1 MAESFFGLSA
11 GDRKEALAVAAS
23 SSGRPAYLLEK
34 DAWVVWALSAL
45 FRSPFAKH
53 LVFKGGT
60 SLSKAYKAIDRF
72 SEDIDVTYD
81 IRAIAEDLVKG
92 AGADAVPTSKSQA
105 KRWRDAID
113 ERIPKW
119 LNDEVLPY
127 IQRCLETEKLEAKTH
142 IDGYSI
148 CIDYATQVG
157 GYGYVSPLIKIEFG
171 ARSTGEPAQ
180 NMDVSCDAAPQLPTV
195 SFPAAV
201 PRVMLVERTSWE
213 KMTAI
218 HVFCLQGNI
227 RDHLS
232 RHWYDIAKLDAA
244 GHIEA
249 ALQSRGIAQKVVDH
263 KSVFFGEKDTQG
275 NWIDYSIAINGGL
288 ILVPAG
294 DALEALE
301 LDYRKMI
308 ESGLFFHDPETFKWV
323 IERCADIQQRANAVG
338 AAAKATNTK

>member
-1 MAESFFGLSA
+1 MAESFFDLSA
-11 GDRKEALAVAAS
+11 DDRKEALAVAAS
-23 SSGRPAYLLEK
+23 SSGRPAYLLET
-34 DAWVVWALSAL
+34 DAWVVWALAAL

-53 LVFKGGT
+53 LVFNGGT

-81 IRAIAEDLVKG
+81 IRAIAGDLVEG
-92 AGADAVPTSKSQA
+92 AGADAVPSSKSQA
-105 KRWRDAID
+105 KSWRDAID
-113 ERIPKW
+113 KRIPKW
-119 LNDEVLPY
+119 LNNEVLPY
-127 IQRCLETEKLEAKTH
+127 IQRCLESEKLEARTR
-142 IDGYSI
+142 IDGHSI
-148 CIDYATQVG
+148 CIDYTTQVG
-157 GYGYVSPLIKIEFG
+157 GYGYVGPLIKVEFC

-180 NMDVSCDAAPQLPTV
+180 NMDVTCDAAPQLPTV
-195 SFPAAV
+195 RFPAAA
-201 PRVMLVERTSWE
+201 PRVMLAERTSWE

-249 ALQSRGIAQKVVDH
+249 ALQIRGIAQQVVEH
-263 KSVFFGEKDTQG
+263 KSMFFGEKDAQG

-294 DALEALE
+294 EALETLE

-308 ESGLFFHDPETFKWV
+308 ENGLFFHDPESFKWV
-323 IERCADIQQRANAVG
+323 IERCAEIQRRANTVG
-338 AAAKATNTK
+338 AAAKATISK